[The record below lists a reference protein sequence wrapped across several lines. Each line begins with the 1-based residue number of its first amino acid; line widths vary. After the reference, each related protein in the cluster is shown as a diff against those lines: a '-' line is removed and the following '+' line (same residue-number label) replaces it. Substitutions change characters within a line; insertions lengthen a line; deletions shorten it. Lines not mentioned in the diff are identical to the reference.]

1 MSSELPIHSLIPQLK
16 NQLLH
21 HHEAILEAAP
31 GAGKTTV
38 VPLALMEEAW
48 LKGRKIIML
57 EPRRLAAKAAAKRL
71 ADGLQE
77 PLGKRVGYRI
87 RHEGKESSQTQVLV
101 VTEGVL
107 TRMLHDDPSLDDIAL
122 VIFDEFHERN
132 LHSDLAF
139 ALCLQARE
147 LYRDEDPLKLLVMS
161 ATLDTE
167 ALETRLG
174 CPTLTSQGRSFP
186 ITTHY
191 SNKALKTF
199 QVTDEVVR
207 LTCQAFNE
215 ETGNILVFLPGQKE
229 IRQVASQLQQRLG
242 HEPNLSILPLY
253 GELSLKE
260 QEAVIEPTTAPHR
273 KIVLAT
279 AIAQTSLTIDGIRVV
294 IDSGLSRE
302 ARFDANTAT
311 TRLHTRRATQAE
323 TIQRMGR
330 AGRTEAGICYRW
342 WSEGQQHQLA
352 PQAQPQIEIS
362 DLSSVVMD
370 LAKWGVQER
379 LELDWIT
386 PPPNSHWQQ
395 SIDLLTNL
403 QALEQSQTSQPTL
416 ELSQLGEQMSNL
428 GIEPR
433 LARLLLDGKQNGDSD
448 LASAICTILSEGD
461 PFSNHHSDVSDRLQW
476 LAGHN
481 QTQGKRPRQSYLK
494 AQQQWRARSQTIH
507 LAESLTPKMGKS
519 NHDLSHVLVR
529 AFADRIAQRIQQDA
543 DKTRYK
549 LANGRMASL
558 SSLDPCAQNEWLIA
572 LDIGGHHGQDEDR
585 IFLAYPLAISTLTEG
600 FADLL
605 TVKNHLAWSK
615 KDGRLLSET
624 QRWIGKLCLD
634 KQKLSA
640 PSEDDVC
647 QAVCQYIRQEGLSV
661 LPWNE
666 ASEQLRARLQFAFI
680 HDKQN
685 LWPEYSDTALL
696 TNLEEWLGPYLG
708 KATNQQVINKL
719 PLADILINRLDWSLQ
734 SLLNKTVPARI
745 TVPSGASHAIDY
757 CEQQPTLRVKL
768 QEMFGYTTSPTVLN
782 QIVRIELL
790 SPGQRPLAVTQDLAF
805 FWREAYPEVR
815 KEMRG
820 RYPKHPWPEDPL
832 KAEATAKTNRALRSS

>member
-1 MSSELPIHSLIPQLK
+1 MSNELPIYQLIPQLK

-38 VPLALMEEAW
+38 VPLALMNETW

-71 ADGLQE
+71 ADSLHE
-77 PLGKRVGYRI
+77 PLGQRVGYRI
-87 RHEGKESSQTQVLV
+87 RHEGKESAQTQVLV

-186 ITTHY
+186 ITTRY
-191 SNKALKTF
+191 SNKTLKTF

-215 ETGNILVFLPGQKE
+215 ESGSLLVFLPGQKE
-229 IRQVASQLQQRLG
+229 IRQAASQLQQRLG
-242 HEPNLSILPLY
+242 HEPYLSILPLY

-260 QEAVIEPTTAPHR
+260 QEAVIEPTTAPNR

-302 ARFDANTAT
+302 ARFDASTAT

-323 TIQRMGR
+323 TTQRMGR
-330 AGRTEAGICYRW
+330 AGRTEEGICYRW

-362 DLSSVVMD
+362 DLSSLVMD

-403 QALEQSQTSQPTL
+403 QALEQNQTSQPSL

-428 GIEPR
+428 GIDPR
-433 LARLLLDGKQNGDSD
+433 LARLLLDGKQHGNSD
-448 LASAICTILSEGD
+448 AASAICTILSEGD
-461 PFSNHHSDVSDRLQW
+461 PFANHHSDLSDRLNW

-481 QTQGKRPRQSYLK
+481 QAQSKRPRQNYLK
-494 AQQQWRARSQTIH
+494 AHQQWQRRSQQISIEHTSANDKNDIAF
-507 LAESLTPKMGKS
+507 LLI
-519 NHDLSHVLVR
+519 R
-529 AFADRIAQRIQQDA
+529 AFADRIAQRVGQDH

-572 LDIGGHHGQDEDR
+572 LDIGGHHGQEEDR
-585 IFLAYPLAISTLTEG
+585 IFLAYPIQLSTLIDD
-600 FADLL
+600 FADLF
-605 TVKNHLAWSK
+605 VIKNHLAWSK
-615 KDGRLLSET
+615 KDARLLSES
-624 QRWIGKLCLD
+624 QRWIGKLCID
-634 KQKLSA
+634 KQKLSK
-640 PSEDDVC
+640 PSEADISQAIC
-647 QAVCQYIRQEGLSV
+647 QHIRQEGLSV

-666 ASEQLRARLQFAFI
+666 SSEQLRARLQFAFT

-685 LWPEYSDTALL
+685 LWSDCSDDALL
-696 TNLEEWLGPYLG
+696 NDLEEWIGPYLG
-708 KATNQQVINKL
+708 KVTNQQAMNKL
-719 PLADILINRLDWSLQ
+719 PLNGILLSRLDWNQ
-734 SLLNKTVPARI
+734 QQFLNQKVPARI
-745 TVPSGASHAIDY
+745 TVPSGSSHAIDY

-768 QEMFGYTTSPTVLN
+768 QEMFGYTNSPTVLN
-782 QIVRIELL
+782 QTIRIELL

-820 RYPKHPWPEDPL
+820 RYPKHPWPEDPMS
-832 KAEATAKTNRALRSS
+832 AEATAKTNRALRSS

>member
-1 MSSELPIHSLIPQLK
+1 MSSELPIHALIPQLK
-16 NQLLH
+16 HQLEH

-38 VPLALMEEAW
+38 VPLALMAEAW

-71 ADGLQE
+71 ADTLHE
-77 PLGKRVGYRI
+77 PLGQRIGYRI
-87 RHEGKESSQTQVLV
+87 RHEGKESQQTQVLV

-167 ALETRLG
+167 ALETRLN

-191 SNKALKTF
+191 SNQSLKSV

-207 LTCQAFNE
+207 LTCQAFYE
-215 ETGNILVFLPGQKE
+215 ETGSVLVFLPGQKE
-229 IRQVASQLQQRLG
+229 IRQAANQLQQRLG
-242 HEPNLSILPLY
+242 HETHLSILPLY

-260 QEAVIEPTTAPHR
+260 QEAVIAPSPAPAR

-279 AIAQTSLTIDGIRVV
+279 AIAQTSLTIEGIRVV
-294 IDSGLSRE
+294 VDSGLSRE

-330 AGRTEAGICYRW
+330 AGRTEPGVCYRW

-362 DLSSVVMD
+362 DLSSLVMD
-370 LAKWGVQER
+370 LAKWGVQKR

-395 SIDLLTNL
+395 AVDLLTNL
-403 QALEQSQTSQPTL
+403 QALEQSVTSPPSL
-416 ELSQLGEQMSNL
+416 ALSELGEQMSRL

-433 LARLLLDGKQNGDSD
+433 LARLLLEGKQNNNSET
-448 LASAICTILSEGD
+448 ACAICTILSEGD
-461 PFSNHHSDVSDRLQW
+461 PFSSHHSDLSDRLNW
-476 LAGHN
+476 LAGRH
-481 QTQGKRPRQSYLK
+481 QTQSKRPRQNYLK
-494 AQQQWRARSQTIH
+494 AQQQWQKRSLQINLQPSSTH
-507 LAESLTPKMGKS
+507 GKQ
-519 NHDLSHVLVR
+519 DIAFLLIR
-529 AFADRIAQRIQQDA
+529 AFADRIAQRTGQDH
-543 DKTRYK
+543 DKARYK

-558 SSLDPCAQNEWLIA
+558 SSLDPCAQSEWLIA
-572 LDIGGHHGQDEDR
+572 LDIGGHHGQEEDR
-585 IFLAYPLAISTLTEG
+585 IFLANPIQLSTLTG
-600 FADLL
+600 DFADLL
-605 TVKNHLAWSK
+605 SIKQHLAWSK
-615 KDGRLLSET
+615 KDARLISET
-624 QRWIGKLCLD
+624 QRWIGKLCID
-634 KQKLSA
+634 KRKLSQ
-640 PSEDDVC
+640 PSEADVC
-647 QAVCQYIRQEGLSV
+647 QAVCRYIRQEGLSV
-661 LPWNE
+661 LPWND
-666 ASEQLRARLQFAFI
+666 ASEQLRARLQFAFM

-685 LWPEYSDTALL
+685 TWPDCSDDALL
-696 TNLEEWLGPYLG
+696 KDLETWLGPYLG
-708 KATNQQVINKL
+708 KTTNQHAMGKL
-719 PLADILINRLDWSLQ
+719 PLNDILLSQLDWNQQQFLHR
-734 SLLNKTVPARI
+734 NVPTRLTA
-745 TVPSGASHAIDY
+745 PSGSSHAIDY

-768 QEMFGYTTSPTVLN
+768 QEMFGYTHSPSVLN
-782 QIVRIELL
+782 QTIRIELL

-832 KAEATAKTNRALRSS
+832 NAQATAKTNRALRSS

>member
-1 MSSELPIHSLIPQLK
+1 MSSELPIYQLIPQLTQ
-16 NQLLH
+16 QLEH

-38 VPLALMEEAW
+38 VPIALIDQTW

-71 ADGLQE
+71 ADTLQE
-77 PLGKRVGYRI
+77 PLGKRIGYRI
-87 RHEGKESSQTQVLV
+87 RHEGKESFQTQVLV

-107 TRMLHDDPSLDDIAL
+107 TRMLHEDPSLENIAL

-167 ALETRLG
+167 TLEARLG
-174 CPTLTSQGRSFP
+174 CSTLTSQGRSFP

-191 SNKALKTF
+191 SNKALKSF

-207 LTCQAFNE
+207 ITCQAFNE
-215 ETGNILVFLPGQKE
+215 ESGSLLVFLPGQKE
-229 IRQVASQLQQRLG
+229 IRQAATQLQQRLG
-242 HEPNLSILPLY
+242 HEEHLSILPLY

-260 QEAVIEPTTAPHR
+260 QETVIEPVIAPAR

-279 AIAQTSLTIDGIRVV
+279 SIAQTSLTIEGIRVV

-302 ARFDANTAT
+302 ARFDASTAT

-330 AGRTEAGICYRW
+330 AGRTEAGVCYRW
-342 WSEGQQHQLA
+342 WSEEQQHQLA

-362 DLSSVVMD
+362 DLGSLVMD

-395 SIDLLTNL
+395 AIGLLSNL
-403 QALEQSQTSQPTL
+403 QALEQSSGSLPSLTL
-416 ELSQLGEQMSNL
+416 SHLGEQMSEL

-433 LARLLLDGKQNGDSD
+433 LARLLLDGKLINNSD
-448 LASAICTILSEGD
+448 AASAICTILSEGD
-461 PFSNHHSDVSDRLQW
+461 PLSNHHSDLADRLNW
-476 LAGHN
+476 LTGHY
-481 QTQGKRPRQSYLK
+481 QAQSKRPRQNYLK
-494 AQQQWRARSQTIH
+494 AQQQWQKRSQQISIQEVSIDDKND
-507 LAESLTPKMGKS
+507 LAFL
-519 NHDLSHVLVR
+519 LIR
-529 AFADRIAQRIQQDA
+529 AFADRIAQRVGQDH

-549 LANGRMASL
+549 LANGRLASL
-558 SSLDPCAQNEWLIA
+558 SSLDPCAQSEWIIA

-585 IFLAYPLAISTLTEG
+585 IFLACPFEL
-600 FADLL
+600 DLL
-605 TVKNHLAWSK
+605 LANFTDLLIIKHHLAWSK
-615 KDGRLLSET
+615 KEARLLSES
-624 QRWIGKLCLD
+624 QRWIGKLCID
-634 KQKLSA
+634 KQKLTT
-640 PSEDDVC
+640 PSEEDIS

-666 ASEQLRARLQFAFI
+666 SSKQLKARMQFAFL
-680 HDKQN
+680 HDQQN
-685 LWPEYSDTALL
+685 PWPDCSDNGLL
-696 TNLEEWLGPYLG
+696 HDLETWLGPYLG
-708 KATNQQVINKL
+708 KVTNQQAINKL
-719 PLADILINRLDWSLQ
+719 ELNDILLSRLDWNQQQHLHQ
-734 SLLNKTVPARI
+734 NVPARI
-745 TVPSGASHAIDY
+745 TVPSGASHTIDY

-768 QEMFGYTTSPTVLN
+768 QEMFGYTKSPTVLN
-782 QIVRIELL
+782 QIIRIELL
-790 SPGQRPLAVTQDLAF
+790 SPGQRPLAVSQDLAF

-832 KAEATAKTNRALRSS
+832 SALATSKTNRTLRSS

>member
-1 MSSELPIHSLIPQLK
+1 MSSELPIYQLIPQLK
-16 NQLLH
+16 HQLLH

-38 VPLALMEEAW
+38 VPIALMEEAW

-57 EPRRLAAKAAAKRL
+57 EPKRLAAKAAAKRL

-87 RHEGKESSQTQVLV
+87 RHEGKESAQTQVLV

-107 TRMLHDDPSLDDIAL
+107 TRMLHDDPSLDDVAL

-186 ITTHY
+186 ITTRY

-215 ETGNILVFLPGQKE
+215 EAGSLLVFLPGQKE
-229 IRQVASQLQQRLG
+229 IRQAASQLQQRLG
-242 HEPNLSILPLY
+242 HEPHLSILPLY

-260 QEAVIEPTTAPHR
+260 QEAVIEPTTAPIR

-302 ARFDANTAT
+302 ARFDASTAT

-323 TIQRMGR
+323 TTQRMGR
-330 AGRTEAGICYRW
+330 AGRTEEGICYRW

-362 DLSSVVMD
+362 DLSSLVMD

-386 PPPNSHWQQ
+386 PPPSSHWQQ
-395 SIDLLTNL
+395 SIDLLINL
-403 QALEQSQTSQPTL
+403 QALEQNQTSQPSL
-416 ELSQLGEQMSNL
+416 ELSQRGEQMSNL

-461 PFSNHHSDVSDRLQW
+461 PFANHHSDLSDRLSW

-481 QTQGKRPRQSYLK
+481 QAQSKRPRQNYLN
-494 AQQQWRARSQTIH
+494 AQQQWQRRSQQISIRQTSVNNQEEVAFLLI
-507 LAESLTPKMGKS
+507 
-519 NHDLSHVLVR
+519 R
-529 AFADRIAQRIQQDA
+529 AFADRIAQRSGQDH

-549 LANGRMASL
+549 LSNGRMASL
-558 SSLDPCAQNEWLIA
+558 SSLDPCAQSEWLIA
-572 LDIGGHHGQDEDR
+572 LDIGGHHGQEEDR
-585 IFLAYPLAISTLTEG
+585 IFLAYPIQPSMLTED

-605 TVKNHLAWSK
+605 VIKNHLAWSK
-615 KDGRLLSET
+615 KDARLLSES
-624 QRWIGKLCLD
+624 QRWIGKLCID
-634 KQKLSA
+634 KQTLSK
-640 PSEDDVC
+640 PSEADIS
-647 QAVCQYIRQEGLSV
+647 QAVCQHISQEGLSV
-661 LPWNE
+661 LPWDDS
-666 ASEQLRARLQFAFI
+666 SEQLRARLQFAFT
-680 HDKQN
+680 HDRQN
-685 LWPEYSDTALL
+685 LWSDCSDDALL
-696 TNLEEWLGPYLG
+696 NDLEEWLGPYLG
-708 KATNQQVINKL
+708 KVTNQQTMNKL
-719 PLADILINRLDWSLQ
+719 SLNDILLSRLDWNQ
-734 SLLNKTVPARI
+734 QQFLNQKVPARI
-745 TVPSGASHAIDY
+745 TVPSGSSHAIDY

-768 QEMFGYTTSPTVLN
+768 QEMFGYTKSPTVLN

-832 KAEATAKTNRALRSS
+832 SAQATAKTNRALRSS

>member
-1 MSSELPIHSLIPQLK
+1 MSSELPIYQLIPQLK
-16 NQLLH
+16 SQLLH

-38 VPLALMEEAW
+38 VPIALMDEAW

-71 ADGLQE
+71 ADTLQE

-87 RHEGKESSQTQVLV
+87 RHEGKESAQTQILV

-107 TRMLHDDPSLDDIAL
+107 TRMLHDDPSLDNIAL

-167 ALETRLG
+167 TLETRLG
-174 CPTLTSQGRSFP
+174 CLTLTSQGRSFP
-186 ITTHY
+186 ITVRY

-199 QVTDEVVR
+199 QVTDEVVQ

-215 ETGNILVFLPGQKE
+215 ETGSLLVFLPGQKE
-229 IRQVASQLQQRLG
+229 IRQAASQLQQRLG
-242 HEPNLSILPLY
+242 HEPHLSILPLY

-260 QEAVIEPTTAPHR
+260 QEAVIEPTTAPNR

-302 ARFDANTAT
+302 ARFDASTAT

-323 TIQRMGR
+323 TTQRMGR
-330 AGRTEAGICYRW
+330 AGRTEEGICYRW

-362 DLSSVVMD
+362 DLSSLVMD

-403 QALEQSQTSQPTL
+403 QALKQNQTSQPSL
-416 ELSQLGEQMSNL
+416 ELSQLGEQMSHL

-433 LARLLLDGKQNGDSD
+433 LARLLLDGKQNDDSD

-461 PFSNHHSDVSDRLQW
+461 PFANHHSDLSDRLSW
-476 LAGHN
+476 LAGHH
-481 QTQGKRPRQSYLK
+481 QAQSKRPRQHYVK
-494 AQQQWRARSQTIH
+494 AQQQWQRRSQGISTQPSCSKHKGDTAFLLI
-507 LAESLTPKMGKS
+507 
-519 NHDLSHVLVR
+519 R
-529 AFADRIAQRIQQDA
+529 AFADRIAQRSGQDH

-558 SSLDPCAQNEWLIA
+558 SSLDPCAQSEWLIA
-572 LDIGGHHGQDEDR
+572 LDIGGHHGQEEDR
-585 IFLAYPLAISTLTEG
+585 IFLAYPIELSMLTDN
-600 FADLL
+600 FADLFL
-605 TVKNHLAWSK
+605 IKNHLAWSK
-615 KDGRLLSET
+615 KDARLLSES
-624 QRWIGKLCLD
+624 QRWIGKLCID
-634 KQKLSA
+634 KQKLNK
-640 PSEDDVC
+640 PSEADIS
-647 QAVCQYIRQEGLSV
+647 QAVCHYIRQEGLSV

-666 ASEQLRARLQFAFI
+666 SSEQLRARLQFAFV

-685 LWPEYSDTALL
+685 LWSDCSDKALL
-696 TNLEEWLGPYLG
+696 ADLEEWLGPYLG
-708 KATNQQVINKL
+708 KVTNQQAMNKL
-719 PLADILINRLDWSLQ
+719 PLNDILLSRLDWNQ
-734 SLLNKTVPARI
+734 QQFLNQKVPARI

-768 QEMFGYTTSPTVLN
+768 QEMFGYTNSPTVLN

-832 KAEATAKTNRALRSS
+832 SAQATAKTNRALRSS

>member
-1 MSSELPIHSLIPQLK
+1 MSSELPIYQLIPQLK
-16 NQLLH
+16 HQLEY

-38 VPLALMEEAW
+38 VPIALMDEAW

-71 ADGLQE
+71 AGTLQE
-77 PLGKRVGYRI
+77 PLGQRIGYRI
-87 RHEGKESSQTQVLV
+87 RHESKESTQTQVLV

-107 TRMLHDDPSLDDIAL
+107 TRMLHDDPSLEDIAL

-167 ALETRLG
+167 TLEARLG

-191 SNKALKTF
+191 SNKTLKSF

-207 LTCQAFNE
+207 LACQAFHE
-215 ETGNILVFLPGQKE
+215 ETGSLLVFLPGQKE
-229 IRQVASQLQQRLG
+229 IHQAASQLQQRLG
-242 HEPNLSILPLY
+242 HEPHLRILPLY

-260 QEAVIEPTTAPHR
+260 QEAVIEPTTAPLR

-279 AIAQTSLTIDGIRVV
+279 AIAQTSLTIEGIRVV

-330 AGRTEAGICYRW
+330 AGRTETGVCYRW
-342 WSEGQQHQLA
+342 WSEAQQHQLA

-362 DLSSVVMD
+362 DLSSLVMD
-370 LAKWGVQER
+370 LAKWGVQDR
-379 LELDWIT
+379 LELAWVT
-386 PPPNSHWQQ
+386 PPSNSHWQQ
-395 SIDLLTNL
+395 AIDLLTNL
-403 QALEQSQTSQPTL
+403 QALEQNKTSQPSL
-416 ELSQLGEQMSNL
+416 VLSQLGEQMSQL

-433 LARLLLDGKQNGDSD
+433 LARLLLDGKQNNQGD
-448 LASAICTILSEGD
+448 LACAICTILSEGD
-461 PFSNHHSDVSDRLQW
+461 PLSNHHSDLSDRLSW
-476 LAGHN
+476 LTGHH
-481 QTQGKRPRQSYLK
+481 QAQSKRPKQHYLN
-494 AQQQWRARSQTIH
+494 AQLQWQKRSQQISPLPASTRNSYNMAF
-507 LAESLTPKMGKS
+507 L
-519 NHDLSHVLVR
+519 LVR
-529 AFADRIAQRIQQDA
+529 AFADRIAQRVGQDH
-543 DKTRYK
+543 DKARYK
-549 LANGRMASL
+549 LSNGRMASL
-558 SSLDPCAQNEWLIA
+558 SPLDPCAQSEWLVA
-572 LDIGGHHGQDEDR
+572 LDIGGHHGQEEDR
-585 IFLAYPLAISTLTEG
+585 IFLAHPITLSMLTQD
-600 FADLL
+600 FTDLL
-605 TVKNHLAWSK
+605 ITKKHLAWSK
-615 KDGRLLSET
+615 KDARLISES

-634 KQKLSA
+634 KQTLTQ
-640 PSEDDVC
+640 PS
-647 QAVCQYIRQEGLSV
+647 QADISQAACHYIRQEGLSV
-661 LPWNE
+661 LPWNDT
-666 ASEQLRARLQFAFI
+666 SQQLRARLQFAFNY
-680 HDKQN
+680 DKQHH
-685 LWPEYSDTALL
+685 WPDCSDNALL
-696 TNLEEWLGPYLG
+696 KNVEEWLGPYLG
-708 KATNQQVINKL
+708 KVTNQQAMNKL
-719 PLADILINRLDWSLQ
+719 VLNDILLSRLDWNQ
-734 SLLNKTVPARI
+734 QQLLNQKVPARI
-745 TVPSGASHAIDY
+745 IVPSGSSHAIDY

-768 QEMFGYTTSPTVLN
+768 QEMFGYTSSPTVLN
-782 QIVRIELL
+782 QIIRIELL

-832 KAEATAKTNRALRSS
+832 NAQATAKTNRALRSS

>member
-1 MSSELPIHSLIPQLK
+1 MSNELPIYQLIPQLK

-38 VPLALMEEAW
+38 VPLALMNEAW

-71 ADGLQE
+71 ADTLQE
-77 PLGKRVGYRI
+77 PLGQRVGYRI
-87 RHEGKESSQTQVLV
+87 RHEGKESAQTQVLV

-174 CPTLTSQGRSFP
+174 CPALTSQGRSFP
-186 ITTHY
+186 ITTRY
-191 SNKALKTF
+191 SNKTLKTF

-215 ETGNILVFLPGQKE
+215 ESGSLLVFLPGQKE
-229 IRQVASQLQQRLG
+229 IRQAASQLQQRLG
-242 HEPNLSILPLY
+242 HEPYLSILPLY

-260 QEAVIEPTTAPHR
+260 QEAVIEPTTAPNR

-302 ARFDANTAT
+302 ARFDASTAT

-323 TIQRMGR
+323 TTQRMGR
-330 AGRTEAGICYRW
+330 AGRTEDGICYRW

-362 DLSSVVMD
+362 DLSSLVMD

-403 QALEQSQTSQPTL
+403 QALEQNQTSQPSL
-416 ELSQLGEQMSNL
+416 ELSDLGEQMSNL
-428 GIEPR
+428 GIDPR
-433 LARLLLDGKQNGDSD
+433 LARLLIDGKQNADSD
-448 LASAICTILSEGD
+448 SASAICTILSEGD
-461 PFSNHHSDVSDRLQW
+461 PFANHHSDLSDRLNW

-481 QTQGKRPRQSYLK
+481 QAQSKRPRQNYLK
-494 AQQQWRARSQTIH
+494 AQQQWQKRSQQIRIQHTSANDKNDIAF
-507 LAESLTPKMGKS
+507 LLI
-519 NHDLSHVLVR
+519 R
-529 AFADRIAQRIQQDA
+529 AFADRIAQRSGQDH

-572 LDIGGHHGQDEDR
+572 LDIGGHHGQEEDR
-585 IFLAYPLAISTLTEG
+585 IFLAYPIQLSMLTDD
-600 FADLL
+600 FTDLF
-605 TVKNHLAWSK
+605 VIKNHLAWSK
-615 KDGRLLSET
+615 KDARLLSES
-624 QRWIGKLCLD
+624 QRWIGKLCVD
-634 KQKLSA
+634 KQKLSK
-640 PSEDDVC
+640 PSEADISKAIC
-647 QAVCQYIRQEGLSV
+647 QHIRQDGLSV
-661 LPWNE
+661 LPWNDS
-666 ASEQLRARLQFAFI
+666 SEQLRARLQFAYMY
-680 HDKQN
+680 DKQN
-685 LWPEYSDTALL
+685 LWSDCSDDALL
-696 TNLEEWLGPYLG
+696 NDLEQWLGPYLG
-708 KATNQQVINKL
+708 KVTNQQAMNKL
-719 PLADILINRLDWSLQ
+719 PLNDILLSRLDWNQ
-734 SLLNKTVPARI
+734 QQFLNQKVPSRI
-745 TVPSGASHAIDY
+745 TVPSGSSHAVDY

-768 QEMFGYTTSPTVLN
+768 QEMFGYTNSPTVLN
-782 QIVRIELL
+782 QTIRIELL

-832 KAEATAKTNRALRSS
+832 SAQATAKTNRALRSS

>member
-1 MSSELPIHSLIPQLK
+1 MSSELPIYQLIPQLK
-16 NQLLH
+16 HQLLH

-38 VPLALMEEAW
+38 VPIALMEEVW
-48 LKGRKIIML
+48 LKSRKIIML

-71 ADGLQE
+71 ADTLKE
-77 PLGKRVGYRI
+77 PLGQRIGYRI
-87 RHEGKESSQTQVLV
+87 RHEGKESPQTKVLV

-191 SNKALKTF
+191 SNKSLKAF
-199 QVTDEVVR
+199 QITDEVVR
-207 LTCQAFNE
+207 LTCQAFYE
-215 ETGNILVFLPGQKE
+215 ESGSLLVFLPGQKE
-229 IRQVASQLQQRLG
+229 IRQAASQLQQRLG
-242 HEPNLSILPLY
+242 HEAHLSILPLY

-260 QEAVIEPTTAPHR
+260 QEAVIEPTIAPNR

-302 ARFDANTAT
+302 ARFDASTAT

-330 AGRTEAGICYRW
+330 AGRTEEGICYRW
-342 WSEGQQHQLA
+342 WSEGQQHQLV

-362 DLSSVVMD
+362 DLSSLVMD

-395 SIDLLTNL
+395 SIGLLTNL
-403 QALEQSQTSQPTL
+403 QALEHNQTSQPSL
-416 ELSQLGEQMSNL
+416 VLSALGEQMSSL

-433 LARLLLDGKQNGDSD
+433 LARLLLDGKQNHNSDS
-448 LASAICTILSEGD
+448 ASAICTILSEGD
-461 PFSNHHSDVSDRLQW
+461 PFVNHHSDLSDRLNW

-481 QTQGKRPRQSYLK
+481 QAQSKRPRQNYLK
-494 AQQQWRARSQTIH
+494 VQQQWQKRSQQISIQQASIDNKNDIAC
-507 LAESLTPKMGKS
+507 LLI
-519 NHDLSHVLVR
+519 R
-529 AFADRIAQRIQQDA
+529 AFADRIAQRAGQDH

-572 LDIGGHHGQDEDR
+572 LDIGGHHGQEEDR
-585 IFLAYPLAISTLTEG
+585 IFLAYPIQLSMLTQD

-605 TVKNHLAWSK
+605 SIKNHLAWSK
-615 KDGRLLSET
+615 KDARLLSES
-624 QRWIGKLCLD
+624 QRWIGKLCID
-634 KQKLSA
+634 KQKLSK
-640 PSEDDVC
+640 PSEGDIC
-647 QAVCQYIRQEGLSV
+647 QAVCHFIRQEGLSV

-666 ASEQLRARLQFAFI
+666 SSEQLRARIQFAFT

-685 LWPEYSDTALL
+685 LWPDCSDVALA
-696 TNLEEWLGPYLG
+696 NDLEEWLGPYLG
-708 KATNQQVINKL
+708 KVTNQQALSKL
-719 PLADILINRLDWSLQ
+719 ALNDILLSRLDWNQ
-734 SLLNKTVPARI
+734 QQFLNQKVPARI
-745 TVPSGASHAIDY
+745 TVPSGSSHAIDY

-768 QEMFGYTTSPTVLN
+768 QEMFGYTNSPTVLN

-820 RYPKHPWPEDPL
+820 RYPKHPWPEDPIS
-832 KAEATAKTNRALRSS
+832 AQATAKTNRALRSS

>member
-1 MSSELPIHSLIPQLK
+1 MSNELPIYQLIPQLK

-38 VPLALMEEAW
+38 VPLALMNETW

-71 ADGLQE
+71 ADSLHE
-77 PLGKRVGYRI
+77 PLGQRVGYRI
-87 RHEGKESSQTQVLV
+87 RHEGKESAQTQVLV

-167 ALETRLG
+167 ALESRLG

-186 ITTHY
+186 ITVRY
-191 SNKALKTF
+191 SNKTLKTF

-215 ETGNILVFLPGQKE
+215 ESGSLLVFLPGQKE
-229 IRQVASQLQQRLG
+229 IRQAASQLQQRLG
-242 HEPNLSILPLY
+242 HEPYLSILPLY

-260 QEAVIEPTTAPHR
+260 QEAVIEPTTAPNR

-302 ARFDANTAT
+302 ARFDASTAT

-323 TIQRMGR
+323 TTQRMGR
-330 AGRTEAGICYRW
+330 AGRTEDGICYRW

-362 DLSSVVMD
+362 DLSSLVMD

-403 QALEQSQTSQPTL
+403 QALEQNQTSQPSL

-433 LARLLLDGKQNGDSD
+433 LARLLLDGKQHGNSD
-448 LASAICTILSEGD
+448 AASAICTILSEGD
-461 PFSNHHSDVSDRLQW
+461 PFANHHSDLSDRLNW

-481 QTQGKRPRQSYLK
+481 QAQSKRPRQNYLK
-494 AQQQWRARSQTIH
+494 AHQQWQRRSQQISIQHTSANDKNDIAF
-507 LAESLTPKMGKS
+507 LLI
-519 NHDLSHVLVR
+519 R
-529 AFADRIAQRIQQDA
+529 AFADRIAQRVGQDH

-572 LDIGGHHGQDEDR
+572 LDIGGHHGQEEDR
-585 IFLAYPLAISTLTEG
+585 IFLAYPIQLSMLTDD
-600 FADLL
+600 FTDLF
-605 TVKNHLAWSK
+605 VIKNHLAWSK
-615 KDGRLLSET
+615 KDARLLSES
-624 QRWIGKLCLD
+624 QRWIGKLCID
-634 KQKLSA
+634 KQKLSK
-640 PSEDDVC
+640 PSETDISQAIC
-647 QAVCQYIRQEGLSV
+647 QHIRQEGLSV

-666 ASEQLRARLQFAFI
+666 SSEQLRARLQFAFT

-685 LWPEYSDTALL
+685 LWSDCSDDALL
-696 TNLEEWLGPYLG
+696 NDLEEWLGPYLG
-708 KATNQQVINKL
+708 KVTNQQAMNKL
-719 PLADILINRLDWSLQ
+719 PLNDILLSRLDWNQ
-734 SLLNKTVPARI
+734 QQFLNQKVPARI
-745 TVPSGASHAIDY
+745 TVPSGSSHAIDY

-768 QEMFGYTTSPTVLN
+768 QEMFGYTNSPTVLN
-782 QIVRIELL
+782 QTIRIELL

-820 RYPKHPWPEDPL
+820 RYPKHPWPEDPMS
-832 KAEATAKTNRALRSS
+832 AEATAKTNRALRSS